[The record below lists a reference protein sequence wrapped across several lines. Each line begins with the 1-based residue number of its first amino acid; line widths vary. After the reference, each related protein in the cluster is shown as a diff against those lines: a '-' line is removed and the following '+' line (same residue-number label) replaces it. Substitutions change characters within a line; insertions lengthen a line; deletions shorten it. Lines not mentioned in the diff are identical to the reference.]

1 MLNDKSK
8 YYCGSVWIPG
18 WIRRILS
25 IRFNA
30 SCKIHDLDYES
41 TRFDREETD
50 TRFLLHMIR
59 QCKGNIF
66 WEIIATFYYIFV
78 RILGKLSWGNKE
90 EHY

>member
-25 IRFNA
+25 I
-30 SCKIHDLDYES
+30 
-41 TRFDREETD
+41 RFDREETD